1 MNTSQLECMIECD
14 PMLRDNVVG
23 VYGADQLPRNRFR
36 KAYGFI
42 ANTQPYPLPGHW
54 CAFYDDGLG
63 HVLFFDSYGRLP
75 RHNSV
80 YFERWIRRK
89 AKTVQMNRV
98 QIQSDD
104 STVCG
109 LYCIMFLRH
118 ILNGDTLDDFIQSF
132 DSNNT
137 RVNDSY
143 IYRVVTQ
150 AYSCCFN
157 KNNGQMCISL
167 CKNV

>member
-1 MNTSQLECMIECD
+1 MNTSQLECMIDCD
-14 PMLRDNVVG
+14 PMLRDNVIG
-23 VYGADQLPRNRFR
+23 VYGADQLPLRRFR

-42 ANTQPYPLPGHW
+42 ANTRPYPLPGHW

-63 HVLFFDSYGRLP
+63 HVMFFDSYGRIP
-75 RHNSV
+75 SQNSV
-80 YFERWIRRK
+80 YFERWIHRM
-89 AKTVQMNRV
+89 ATTVQMNRV

-118 ILNGDTLDDFIQSF
+118 LLNGDTLDDFIQSF

-137 RVNDSY
+137 LANDSF
-143 IYRVVTQ
+143 IYRVVTH
-150 AYSCCFN
+150 AYSCCFG
-157 KNNGQMCISL
+157 KNSGQICNSL
-167 CKNV
+167 CQNV